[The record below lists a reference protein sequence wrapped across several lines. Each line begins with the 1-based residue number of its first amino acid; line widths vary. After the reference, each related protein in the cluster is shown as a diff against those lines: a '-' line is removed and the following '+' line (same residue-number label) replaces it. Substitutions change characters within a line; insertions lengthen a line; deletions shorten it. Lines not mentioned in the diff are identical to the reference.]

1 MQSFGYGQVQTAEG
15 WALERVDLGAAGA
28 ASVQLATAG
37 PARWGYLPRGPVP
50 ATAGALRVLTAWAR
64 RQGLARLRVEP
75 EAPAEFAQVLRQEG
89 FRAAPA
95 LHPTHTLLLDLGPEA
110 DLLAGMKPKHRYN
123 IRLAAKRGVTV
134 DDQGDAAELARQHD
148 ATAGRQGISAASR
161 EFYERRLR
169 LLEWCR
175 VYVARHQGEAL
186 AAILVARFDDRAYY
200 LFGGS
205 TQVKRNLM
213 PTYAVQWAAIR
224 DAGAAGCRAYDFWG
238 VPPDADPQHPW
249 AGLWQF
255 KTGFGGRLMDYA
267 GAWDLV
273 LDRGGERLIAAR
285 EALRRG
291 VKRVSRLRN
300 IR

>member
-1 MQSFGYGQVQTAEG
+1 MQSSGYGEVQKAEG
-15 WALERVDLGAAGA
+15 WSLERVDLGAAGV
-28 ASVQLATAG
+28 ASVQLAKTG
-37 PARWGYLPRGPVP
+37 PARWAYLPRGPVP
-50 ATAGALRVLTAWAR
+50 ATPGALRVLAAWAR

-75 EAPAEFAQVLRQEG
+75 EAPAGFAGALRQEG
-89 FRAAPA
+89 FRPAPA
-95 LHPTHTLLLDLGPEA
+95 LHPTHTLLLDLGSEP

-123 IRLAAKRGVTV
+123 IRLAEKRGVTV
-134 DDQGDAAELARQHD
+134 DAAGDAAELARQHE
-148 ATAGRQGISAASR
+148 ATAGRQGISAAGT

-169 LLEWCR
+169 HLEWCR
-175 VYVARHQGEAL
+175 IYVARHEGEAL
-186 AAILVARFDDRAYY
+186 AAIMVARFDGRAYY

-224 DAGAAGCRAYDFWG
+224 EAAAAGCRSYDFWG
-238 VPPDADPQHPW
+238 VPPDGDPKHPW

-255 KTGFGGRLMDYA
+255 KTGFGGRLIEYA

-273 LDRGGERLIAAR
+273 LDPRGERLITFQER
-285 EALRRG
+285 LRRG
-291 VKRVSRLRN
+291 VKRVSSLRN